1 MNAENSQ
8 TAREPVSFFDEQA
21 THRTRARF
29 WSAVSAIL
37 ILGLGGVYG
46 FLMLVVVAFYALL
59 LVGFFPEWIT
69 APLAAAGLTDN
80 LPPGW
85 FLLTAGMLL
94 AAVVALLMRSV
105 LGSAPFGAIEGAVGL
120 RPVNPSDLE
129 ERQLANIVGEM
140 AIAGGVPEPR
150 VLLMEGE
157 SVNAGAAGNAPS
169 TVFVSRRLLDQLDR
183 DETQGVLGHLL
194 ASIANGDLR
203 IASGVLTVLQTLG
216 FFMTL
221 MDVPFSPRAR
231 QAISSLVCYLF
242 RRGNSDA
249 SVEAHR
255 AASKLMLSLQPEGM
269 NDMLAFMERMLNL
282 PLPLGPFNKVVGS
295 LLLMLLMP
303 LILSRLAGFITYSML
318 TLFVLGPFI
327 AFAIRARRRLADAT
341 AVQLTRNPDGLARA
355 LIHLTTLAHPI
366 RGVGWA
372 EMLFIVGSE
381 TKDHR
386 NLERMR
392 ERVAEIRAEPSGH
405 LTSRTEAAIAMVREL
420 KKSED
425 EQDEPEKHGFIY
437 RFHPSLNQRIV
448 QLKRMGANVA
458 WNDRRDHS
466 DLIDGIFVGVFLLVV
481 AVVVF
486 LASRS

>member
-1 MNAENSQ
+1 
-8 TAREPVSFFDEQA
+8 
-21 THRTRARF
+21 
-29 WSAVSAIL
+29 
-37 ILGLGGVYG
+37 
-46 FLMLVVVAFYALL
+46 
-59 LVGFFPEWIT
+59 
-69 APLAAAGLTDN
+69 
-80 LPPGW
+80 
-85 FLLTAGMLL
+85 
-94 AAVVALLMRSV
+94 
-105 LGSAPFGAIEGAVGL
+105 
-120 RPVNPSDLE
+120 
-129 ERQLANIVGEM
+129 
-140 AIAGGVPEPR
+140 
-150 VLLMEGE
+150 
-157 SVNAGAAGNAPS
+157 
-169 TVFVSRRLLDQLDR
+169 
-183 DETQGVLGHLL
+183 GHLL

-327 AFAIRARRRLADAT
+327 AFAIRARRCLADAT

-458 WNDRRDHS
+458 WNDQRDHS

>member
-1 MNAENSQ
+1 VNAENSQ

-21 THRTRARF
+21 THRTRARL

-46 FLMLVVVAFYALL
+46 FLMLVVVSFYALL

-69 APLAAAGLTDN
+69 APLAAAGPTDN

-129 ERQLANIVGEM
+129 ERQLANIVGER

-157 SVNAGAAGNAPS
+157 SVNAGAAGNASS

-216 FFMTL
+216 LFMTL

-231 QAISSLVCYLF
+231 QAISSLMCYLF

-282 PLPLGPFNKVVGS
+282 PYLWAPS
-295 LLLMLLMP
+295 
-303 LILSRLAGFITYSML
+303 
-318 TLFVLGPFI
+318 
-327 AFAIRARRRLADAT
+327 IR
-341 AVQLTRNPDGLARA
+341 
-355 LIHLTTLAHPI
+355 
-366 RGVGWA
+366 
-372 EMLFIVGSE
+372 
-381 TKDHR
+381 
-386 NLERMR
+386 
-392 ERVAEIRAEPSGH
+392 
-405 LTSRTEAAIAMVREL
+405 
-420 KKSED
+420 
-425 EQDEPEKHGFIY
+425 
-437 RFHPSLNQRIV
+437 
-448 QLKRMGANVA
+448 
-458 WNDRRDHS
+458 
-466 DLIDGIFVGVFLLVV
+466 
-481 AVVVF
+481 
-486 LASRS
+486 